1 MFGSFVQLHLEM
13 MGLHNTFISWEV
25 KKMLQINYETN

>member
-13 MGLHNTFISWEV
+13 MGLHNTTISWEV
-25 KKMLQINYETN
+25 KKDVANKL